1 MTHWRNLLTQAK
13 EVLAAGRT
21 HEALQLCDRAAIES
35 EDARYGAALI
45 RGAIHLEIG
54 DAAGA
59 LSAYQ
64 AVADL
69 GKPDAELDCARG
81 LAYFELAEIPE
92 AEAAIRSALR
102 IDNHLAEGH
111 YTLALILELK
121 GSREANTYF
130 RRARELS
137 PEQYPE
143 DRSRTREEFEA
154 LLNGAASTLPEHVI
168 EHIRQFPIVVADL
181 PVLDELQKIQPRMS
195 PQSLALVL
203 GSSEGSSVQPCLL
216 IFKRNV
222 ERAFRDEEL
231 IEAGIRLAVI
241 REFTRALGLED
252 S

>member
-1 MTHWRNLLTQAK
+1 MTHWRNLLTKAK

-21 HEALQLCDRAAIES
+21 HEALQLCDRAALES

-45 RGAIHLEIG
+45 RGAIHLEMG
-54 DAAGA
+54 DALGA

-69 GKPDAELDCARG
+69 GTPDAELDCARG

-92 AEAAIRSALR
+92 AEAAIRGALR
-102 IDNHLAEGH
+102 INDNLAEGH

-121 GSREANTYF
+121 GSREANAHF
-130 RRARELS
+130 RRARELA
-137 PEQYPE
+137 PAQYPE

-154 LLNGAASTLPEHVI
+154 LLNRAASTLPDDVV
-168 EHIRQFPIVVADL
+168 EHIRKFPIVVADL

-203 GSSEGSSVQPCLL
+203 GSAEASPAQPCLL

-222 ERAFRDEEL
+222 ERAFRDAEL

>member
-45 RGAIHLEIG
+45 RGAIHLEMG
-54 DAAGA
+54 DAAAA

-64 AVADL
+64 AVADA
-69 GKPDAELDCARG
+69 GKPDADLDCARG

-102 IDNHLAEGH
+102 IDSHLAEGH
-111 YTLALILELK
+111 YTLGLILELK
-121 GSREANTYF
+121 GRREANTHF

-137 PEQYPE
+137 PAQYPE

-154 LLNGAASTLPEHVI
+154 LLNRAASTLPEHVI
-168 EHIRQFPIVVADL
+168 EHIRKFPIVVADL

-203 GSSEGSSVQPCLL
+203 GSSEGRAVQPCLL

-241 REFTRALGLED
+241 REFTRALGLKD

>member
-1 MTHWRNLLTQAK
+1 MTNWRNLLIQAK
-13 EVLAAGRT
+13 EILVAGRT
-21 HEALQLCDRAAIES
+21 HEALQLCDRAALES

-45 RGAIHLEIG
+45 RGAIHLEMG
-54 DAAGA
+54 DPAGA

-64 AVADL
+64 AVAEL

-81 LAYFELAEIPE
+81 LAHFELAEIPE

-102 IDNHLAEGH
+102 IDERLAQGH

-121 GSREANTYF
+121 ASRAADSHF
-130 RRARELS
+130 RRARELA
-137 PEQYPE
+137 PGQYPE
-143 DRSRTREEFEA
+143 DRSRTREEFEV
-154 LLNGAASTLPEHVI
+154 LLNRAASTLPTDVV
-168 EHIRQFPIVVADL
+168 EHIRKFPIVVADL

-203 GSSEGSSVQPCLL
+203 GSAEASPVQPCLL

-222 ERAFRDEEL
+222 ERAFRDEDL
-231 IEAGIRLAVI
+231 IEAGVRLAVI